1 MPDDCELST
10 VKGFVPTPSHVV
22 DGMVE
27 KLFGS
32 RPPSAKDRLLDPGCG
47 QGAFIEGVV
56 RWCKRHHLPIPE
68 VTGIESDPA
77 HAADAR
83 KRLAC
88 IPSVTILSEDFL
100 IDRSV
105 RFDYVIGNPP
115 YVPITGLS
123 LEEKTA
129 YRARYQ
135 SAAGRFD
142 LYLLFFEQAL
152 RLLNPGAR
160 LVFITPEKFL
170 YVQSAEALRKQ
181 LSRVHIEEIDFVAE
195 TTFGELVTYPVVTT
209 IVNETPGAA
218 TTVRLRNGNARAVH
232 LKGRSWLPAIGGN
245 DADAPPYTLSD
256 ACLRISC
263 GVATGADGI
272 YVLKTSDVPAGL
284 RRFAYPTV
292 AGREIEV
299 GRGMTPARSM
309 LVPYAKDG
317 TLLPEDQLGGLGE
330 YLRQPDRNKRLLERT
345 CVALKPWYAFHESP
359 PLPEILQPKILC
371 KDISSRPYFL
381 LDESGTLVPRHS
393 VYYIVP
399 SDPSQLHALCE
410 YLNSEV
416 VISWLL
422 ANCQR
427 AANQFVRLQ
436 SHVLKRIPLRADLAS
451 ARQLEMVVA
460 S

>member
-1 MPDDCELST
+1 M
-10 VKGFVPTPSHVV
+10 KGFVPTPAAVV

-27 KLFGS
+27 KLFAS
-32 RPPSAKDRLLDPGCG
+32 RLPTSQERVLDPGCG
-47 QGAFIEGVV
+47 QGAFIEGIV
-56 RWCKRHHLPIPE
+56 RWCKRHHCAIPGI
-68 VTGIESDPA
+68 VGIESDPV
-77 HAADAR
+77 HASEAR
-83 KRLAC
+83 KRLAR
-88 IPSVTILSEDFL
+88 IPSVTILSQDFL
-100 IDRSV
+100 TDRSA

-115 YVPITGLS
+115 YVPITDLA

-129 YRARYQ
+129 YRARYL

-142 LYLLFFEQAL
+142 LYLLFFEQSL
-152 RLLNPGAR
+152 RLLKPGAR

-181 LSRVHIEEIDFVAE
+181 LSSVYIEEIDFVDE
-195 TTFGELVTYPVVTT
+195 TTFGNLVTYPVITT

-218 TTVRLRNGNARAVH
+218 TTVRLRDGSTRAVH
-232 LKGRSWLPAIGGN
+232 LRGRSWLPIIGGN
-245 DADAPPYTLSD
+245 DADAPSYTLAD

-272 YVLKTSDVPAGL
+272 YVVKTSEVPASL

-292 AGREIEV
+292 AGREIEI
-299 GRGMTPARSM
+299 GKGMNPGRSM
-309 LVPYAKDG
+309 LVPYGTDG
-317 TLLPEDQLGGLGE
+317 TLLPEGRLGALGE
-330 YLRQPDRNKRLLERT
+330 YLGQPERRKRLLERT
-345 CVALKPWYAFHESP
+345 CVALKPWYAFHENP
-359 PLPEILQPKILC
+359 PLPDILQPKILC
-371 KDISSRPYFL
+371 KDISSKPYFL

-399 SDPSQLHALCE
+399 SDPSRLHELCD
-410 YLNSEV
+410 YLNSDA

-436 SHVLKRIPLRADLAS
+436 SHVLKRIPLRPELLS